1 MHKLYSEP
9 NFPILKKQMSLLL
22 LSKSLLRPT
31 SYNWGLQKLRITGKK
46 LHQAVPS
53 FLQDSIDC
61 LRCFQE
67 KPGRIFRF
75 PSVRRCHSKI
85 FADLFE
91 TGYLCKQQQ
100 DINLVAAVVARSC
113 CWCRKQKYKTQIR
126 SCCKLTS
133 WHVQEIQ
140 TNGTLDCICLKGFE
154 EVQAC
159 LSMNTVPLKNWI

>member
-1 MHKLYSEP
+1 
-9 NFPILKKQMSLLL
+9 MSLLL

-53 FLQDSIDC
+53 FLQESIDR

-75 PSVRRCHSKI
+75 PSVRSCHIKI
-85 FADLFE
+85 FAWHSEICLKQV
-91 TGYLCKQQQ
+91 YLCKQPQ
-100 DINLVAAVVARSC
+100 DIKLVTAVVARSC
-113 CWCRKQKYKTQIR
+113 CWCRKESYKTQIR

-133 WHVQEIQ
+133 WHVQETQ
-140 TNGTLDCICLKGFE
+140 TDETLDCICLKGFE